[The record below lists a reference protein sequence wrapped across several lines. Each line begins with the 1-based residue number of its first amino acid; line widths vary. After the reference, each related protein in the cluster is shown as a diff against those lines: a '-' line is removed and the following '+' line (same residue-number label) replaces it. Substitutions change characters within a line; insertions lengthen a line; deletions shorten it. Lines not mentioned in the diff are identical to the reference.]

1 MIAYEKDL
9 NQLQEFAFGI
19 IRLYP
24 HDQKAPQVLL
34 ALASARP
41 VNLKRFF
48 ELNQGDDVWRVYSKL
63 SHSGSIEQW
72 LKDHALVAYVND

>member
-24 HDQKAPQVLL
+24 LDQKAPQVLL
-34 ALASARP
+34 ALASATP

-63 SHSGSIEQW
+63 SHSESIEQW
-72 LKDHALVAYVND
+72 LEDHALVAYIND